1 MKCGCPSVLWHCW
14 LGGRKG
20 IRPVKNWAVGCWYGI
35 CLEQGAD
42 LHMARLMP
50 LPLTFACISASGHW
64 TELCSKVSATSR
76 PHFITHTHP
85 FNGPLSGTTR
95 VSQYQKG
102 KTNLDYPAWITTVE
116 STQVALY
123 NTSPMPVPSL
133 LNLHASINGLLTDSK
148 AKSTKLAMA
157 TQPTNSIYK
166 HGDRCWMLWVQAAG
180 RGTAITTDIN
190 SDNTEGEVT
199 SHNLCLR

>member
-1 MKCGCPSVLWHCW
+1 MLLHSAYIHVLMEVVC
-14 LGGRKG
+14 
-20 IRPVKNWAVGCWYGI
+20 
-35 CLEQGAD
+35 
-42 LHMARLMP
+42 
-50 LPLTFACISASGHW
+50 
-64 TELCSKVSATSR
+64 LCSPQSPYVVFCVN
-76 PHFITHTHP
+76 PLGMLIPVDTHTHP